1 MPSSILKLGISRNS
15 EMEFFQNFLIYKK
28 GKILYSEIDGIA
40 YLHTRTR
47 HRFYGVPTGTI
58 YSYVV
63 YIRTRGVVH
72 KVSFSGE
79 HNKEIFG
86 KFVGAV
92 DVLVKPFVMVNLL
105 LDFIK
110 NNKLEIGDLTIT
122 PEGLYQKRTW
132 PMKKSFLPWNRYYNS
147 IITNGHVSVL
157 RQNDKK
163 KYANFYSPL
172 MSSINAVLLPDLINF
187 IFSKNGVLDENTKKE
202 IIDKK
207 IQLMTASVQDAMRDL
222 SACPK
227 CGEKMIEEA
236 QKFCRKCGLQL
247 IMTN

>member
-1 MPSSILKLGISRNS
+1 
-15 EMEFFQNFLIYKK
+15 
-28 GKILYSEIDGIA
+28 
-40 YLHTRTR
+40 
-47 HRFYGVPTGTI
+47 
-58 YSYVV
+58 
-63 YIRTRGVVH
+63 
-72 KVSFSGE
+72 
-79 HNKEIFG
+79 
-86 KFVGAV
+86 
-92 DVLVKPFVMVNLL
+92 
-105 LDFIK
+105 
-110 NNKLEIGDLTIT
+110 
-122 PEGLYQKRTW
+122 
-132 PMKKSFLPWNRYYNS
+132 
-147 IITNGHVSVL
+147 
-157 RQNDKK
+157 
-163 KYANFYSPL
+163 